1 MDEIK
6 FAVKAFLA
14 ALGIV
19 FIFQLDIAGET
30 IESKVQNWIETSE
43 TSEYLQQSAHGG
55 ALLIQKTTQ
64 ESLKFIKEKISGQE
78 NRK

>member
-6 FAVKAFLA
+6 FAFRTFLA
-14 ALGIV
+14 SLGII
-19 FIFQLDIAGET
+19 FIFQLDVSGET
-30 IESKVQNWIETSE
+30 IEAKLQNWIENSK

-78 NRK
+78 NKK